1 MKVEIEFNSNG
12 VDLKLDQDLWYDE
25 LIEGNGS

>member
-1 MKVEIEFNSNG
+1 MKVEIELKSNG

-25 LIEGNGS
+25 LLEGN